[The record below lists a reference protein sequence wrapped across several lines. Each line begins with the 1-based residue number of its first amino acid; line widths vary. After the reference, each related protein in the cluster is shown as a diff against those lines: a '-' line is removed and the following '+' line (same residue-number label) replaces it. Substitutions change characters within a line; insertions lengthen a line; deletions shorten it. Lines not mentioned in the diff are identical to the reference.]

1 MRKLGVVYNVQ
12 DNRRSFKVT
21 SRSHSDYQEAAEI
34 CPVDRAAP
42 FNMSRDSSSPPL
54 KVRLIDEP
62 PLLEVPET
70 FDDSSTY
77 SPNIPIAIDF
87 GSSKLRAG
95 LIDHAKPSHIFPNR
109 LTRFRDRKLMKTMTF
124 IGNDVNLDQA
134 VRAQSKSPFDGPMVT
149 NWDYVEDIL
158 EYTFHH
164 LGATANYGI
173 SNPILVTERL
183 ATIQTQRSSWYQVLF
198 ETFNV
203 PGVTFGV
210 DDLFAFYQNTT
221 GKNTGLVIGCGNE
234 DTNVIPIVEGRGILT
249 EAKRINWGGSQAAD
263 YMTNLMTLKY
273 PYFPTKL
280 SNFQYRTMYEDYCY
294 VSPDYDEELKSFLNV
309 GTLES
314 KDIVVEAP
322 FVEVLQPQKTEEE
335 LRLQAEKRKESGKR
349 LQEQAKQKRM
359 ERLIQKEEE
368 LEYYN
373 QVKEQLQ
380 DQPKKKVLQILQ
392 NSGFDDERDFKKYLY
407 NLERSLKKSQ
417 AANEDGAEVEEEQDV
432 NEHKFDLVEVPDE
445 NLTEDQIKEKRKQRF
460 LKASLDARKKAKEEK
475 ERAAQE
481 EEERKI
487 KEQQWRET
495 DLEGWIKE
503 KRRRLG
509 DLIAK
514 RKDNIKMRDEM
525 KDRKSQMS
533 QNRMKNLATLA
544 EDIGRGSTKRTR
556 QQATI
561 DNDPNDTFGANDDDW
576 TVYNDVTQF
585 PEALEELIEE
595 GYKEV
600 VDLEGQLLEHDP
612 NFTEEDTMDAQYDW
626 RNSTLHLFLR
636 GPRPHDSENAHEQH
650 QMHMNIERIR
660 VPEVFFQP
668 TIGGEDQAGIP
679 ELCERALLGK
689 FGASPR
695 QMSSTTLEMAQ
706 NVWITGGNAK
716 IPGLRERIVKEFTG
730 FLPVNTPFN
739 IKMSNDPS
747 LDAWKGMAKY
757 AQNESDF
764 KKSFVSKKEYEEYGP
779 DYIKEHKL
787 GNMNYF
793 E

>member
-21 SRSHSDYQEAAEI
+21 SRSYSDYQEAAEI

-309 GTLES
+309 DTLES

-650 QMHMNIERIR
+650 QMHLNIERIR

>member
-1 MRKLGVVYNVQ
+1 MWLQLTEKG
-12 DNRRSFKVT
+12 
-21 SRSHSDYQEAAEI
+21 I
-34 CPVDRAAP
+34 
-42 FNMSRDSSSPPL
+42 MSRDSSLPPL
-54 KVRLIDEP
+54 KVRVIDEP
-62 PLLEVPET
+62 PLLEVPEP
-70 FDDSSTY
+70 FDNPNSY
-77 SPNIPIAIDF
+77 SPDVPIAVDF
-87 GSSKLRAG
+87 GSSQLRAG
-95 LIDHAKPSHIFPNR
+95 LINRATPSHVFTNR
-109 LTRFRDRKLMKTMTF
+109 ITRFRDRKLMKTMTF

-158 EYTFHH
+158 EYTFNH
-164 LGATANYGI
+164 LGSTPDNGI

-183 ATIQTQRSSWYQVLF
+183 ATLQTQRSSWYQVLF
-198 ETFNV
+198 ECFNV
-203 PGVTFGV
+203 PGVTFGI
-210 DDLFAFYQNTT
+210 DSLFAYYQNTT
-221 GKNTGLVIGCGNE
+221 ANSTGLVIGCGNE
-234 DTNVIPIVEGRGILT
+234 DTNIIPVVDGQGILT

-263 YMTNLMTLKY
+263 YLTNLMTLKY

-280 SNFQYRTMYEDYCY
+280 SNFHYRTMYEDYCY
-294 VSPDYDEELKSFLNV
+294 VSQDYDEELKSFLKLD
-309 GTLES
+309 TLES
-314 KDIVVEAP
+314 KNVVVEAP
-322 FVEVLQPQKTEEE
+322 FVEILQPQKTEEE
-335 LRLQAEKRKESGKR
+335 LRIQAEKRKESGKR
-349 LQEQAKQKRM
+349 LQEQAKQKRI

-373 QVKEQLQ
+373 QVKEQLK
-380 DQPKKKVLQILQ
+380 DQPKKKVLHILQ

-417 AANEDGAEVEEEQDV
+417 AANEESGDVEEEDV

-445 NLTEDQIKEKRKQRF
+445 SLTEEQIKEKRKQRF

-475 ERAAQE
+475 EKAAQE
-481 EEERKI
+481 EEERKV
-487 KEQQWRET
+487 KEQQWREI
-495 DLEGWIKE
+495 DLEGWIKD
-503 KRRRLG
+503 KRRKLSN
-509 DLIAK
+509 LIAK
-514 RKDNIKMRDEM
+514 RKDKLKMRDEM

-544 EDIGRGSTKRTR
+544 EDSGRGGTKRTR

-576 TVYNDVTQF
+576 TVYNDVTQY

-595 GYKEV
+595 GYKEIV
-600 VDLEGQLLEHDP
+600 ELEGQLLEHDP

-636 GPRPHDSENAHEQH
+636 GPRPHDSENSHEQH
-650 QMHMNIERIR
+650 QMHLNVERIR

-668 TIGGEDQAGIP
+668 TMCGEDQAGVS
-679 ELCERALLGK
+679 ELCERVLLSK

-695 QMSSTTLEMAQ
+695 QMSSITSEMAK

-730 FLPVNTPFN
+730 FLPVNTSFN
-739 IKMSNDPS
+739 VNISSDPS
-747 LDAWKGMAKY
+747 LDAWRGMAKY
-757 AQNESDF
+757 AQNETDY
-764 KKSFVSKKEYEEYGP
+764 KNSFISKKEYEEYGP